1 MTTYIEYD
9 TETGRITRRAWPDKP
24 AWFGSPKTGRE
35 TAHVT
40 GFDQQDRQD
49 AFTQASEIH
58 EPGEDY
64 NPDTETSI
72 GYLVYHP
79 DTDTIEAAA
88 EIRER
93 EEIE

>member
-1 MTTYIEYD
+1 MTTYIECD
-9 TETGRITRRAWPDKP
+9 IQTGRITRRAWPDKP
-24 AWFGSPKTGRE
+24 AWFESPKSGRE

-49 AFTQASEIH
+49 AFTQASEMH
-58 EPGEDY
+58 EAGEDY
-64 NPDTETSI
+64 DPDTETTV
-72 GYLVYHP
+72 GYLVYDP

-93 EEIE
+93 EDID